1 MKFKKI
7 TAVVTALC
15 FLAAFTGQS
24 FARPE
29 AGVKNNQSFAGIE
42 AGIFAEK
49 FGKITEF
56 TNYDSPQAVITIQDL
71 HSHAQTQKN
80 IASILKAL
88 DEKYTVKRVYTEGAS
103 GKVDISW
110 LAGAGSGLNKEIV
123 ADMVES
129 GKLTGSEYFAYL
141 GKKDNLFGIEDERLH
156 RENIAR
162 LGKIYENEERN
173 RKISAAIKNEI
184 EYLANKN
191 LNPDMKKIAKASAAY
206 HGNKTEAA
214 GYYKMLLGYAGKINK
229 NPRKYG
235 NVFDIDPRSFT
246 ELNKVVL
253 IDELSKKLN
262 PKRIN
267 AHMRKYIAQLKESM
281 SAAEFRALAD
291 DTDNLTDADAF
302 FGYISRRGFSAGEN
316 SPLAAF
322 LRMRE
327 INSSINPLEL
337 FAQEQK
343 LEELLRRALA
353 SSELEREIAFMKDF
367 YVFFDGYLSNKL
379 TAGDE
384 KYFRQNFKTFSSL
397 YAKYASV
404 NYMDG
409 LKEQFSF
416 INDYYKANN
425 LRNEIFVEK
434 INGFDELVSGRER
447 SFKPAG
453 EILENAREIIVIV
466 AGGYHTLGVNAIL
479 DSKKISHIT
488 VTPKITESAVFSD
501 AGYRQTIIEQSR
513 IYGEALSFVIASQT
527 SDARKFKNI
536 AEAGAVYLGKNAGF
550 DELEAIAGEISKIA
564 GGDIAELKRIDADNA
579 EIRFANGAVIALT
592 RGADNEIALKTD
604 MSAAARRGAA
614 ETRIKISD
622 KTVLEAYFGLAKTL
636 APEAFG
642 SLYRAAVIDIESG
655 PVYLAAKDFFTAKA
669 AEGADFGVDGAVPA
683 LEEYARSFEEKGRSF
698 EDIKAELEIDG
709 ISYELLSRMPE
720 FFQKK
725 VLSKQME
732 KDMSD
737 KNITK
742 ERKGLLGR
750 VVKMLSLLLIISM
763 TFSALTACGQNKNSQ
778 QQQQPSVEQTV
789 VPSLNADRA
798 LADVNYIAQARVE
811 GGKIIV
817 TDEKGRLIDYII
829 KGVCYSRDPN
839 GTQYGDFYEKDLPLL
854 KDLGINSIR
863 TYRPFAVYS
872 DGAMDIAKTKEMLD
886 AFMREGISITAGF
899 SYEDMAPGGLMEQY
913 LREFGN
919 HPAILTVALG
929 NEYNYHYGEWFE
941 KQEWM
946 TRLAEA
952 AQTAKRLAPGKITA
966 VVHGEIPSAQ
976 EVKEYKDAGIDLV
989 MVNLYRGATFT
1000 DAPLQ
1005 WEKLDTDMPFVAGEF
1020 GRSSKADDG
1029 TDTSGMQSEF
1039 LTSQI
1044 RHLGAGGGFI
1054 FSAFDEPAK
1063 GDRAVN
1069 ETIGSESSLGVYTE
1083 KGGAKPAVSAVKN
1096 EFSAIADGHDGY
1108 YIDEITPSAPSGT
1121 DSSAAPAEEKDIEVS
1136 AQMYGDGDWR
1146 AYALDLGH
1154 ISLGKDGKLILRV
1167 KTVDAGANPAARIEI
1182 RNTDADGAPLA
1193 YSNILLERTYN
1204 LGGAGETVFVEIP
1217 YEMIKN
1223 IDFSKPVQVVISTG
1237 LVFSGEKLNNKAAG
1251 IEVESVSVRS
1261 AGLELPFFSYILNR
1275 LSITKQKY
1283 PKARAAAIA
1292 ALEAPLMLV
1301 LSPKAFV
1308 KLHGRTTREV
1318 REARLEAAKKM
1329 KEQAKKNMAA
1339 GAVFGAAAIAA
1350 SSGLFAL
1357 SLGFLFSLIG
1367 INGAVFSLSLF
1378 AYALVAQLPLLAAA
1392 PVIAAL
1398 ASLTRNH
1405 FNWNLANAQTPLDA
1419 NVKVNMI
1426 YASSLRKLDGLLDKY
1441 ETMPSVNDDGT
1452 VSQNIFIVNEKMT
1465 PAELENFSNTGI
1477 SVDGKTVWFSKSALF
1492 GIVYYA
1498 EGVAPEKISAAVQNK
1513 KLEKTVSK
1521 ALKAGKIFLGDSLSA
1536 DYLEVDAVSEKT
1548 GIGEDPVTGNAVLYI
1563 GAAARF
1569 LSYSAADFNKAR
1581 DIRDAQGW
1589 QRARSVLVF
1598 LDKARTAAGFENYL
1612 KILGNAGNGNI
1623 IITEELALELIEA
1636 GKLGAVIGQLR
1647 KDGISIMIAPRETG
1661 SQLTQN
1667 QINLF
1672 DGKFDSF
1679 AGVIE
1684 SAAAGEG
1691 RTRFEADI
1699 ITEGLAI
1706 EDSFR
1711 KSGNNIVIFESAI
1724 EEYVQSDRAG
1734 LGRFLED
1741 ITSSKIL
1748 KYFASAGIS
1757 AETAKETARNFSIE
1771 AVMRDFP
1778 LITQGDVEDMYAAL
1792 REGLSARE
1800 IFALNERVNVN
1811 SGVKLY
1817 LDKIDAR
1824 VQDKTEAETV
1834 RQAYMEGLLEKFAA
1848 CVEFKNAARKS
1859 GFKNKNTER
1868 LAGIL
1873 ASFKYLPSSA
1883 EFSESEAAAIRERA
1897 EKMTA
1902 KNYHNEITAVINENP
1917 QLVPLVADLLLEMIF
1932 AYERETLMDKKD
1944 FKREPDIKA
1953 MNAILSAA

>member
-24 FARPE
+24 FARTE
-29 AGVKNNQSFAGIE
+29 AGVKENKSFAGIQ
-42 AGIFAEK
+42 AGIFPEK

-56 TNYDSPQAVITIQDL
+56 ANYDSPQAVITIQDL

-88 DEKYTVKRVYTEGAS
+88 DEKYTVKRVYTEGGS

-110 LAGAGSGLNKEIV
+110 LSGAGRGLNKEIV
-123 ADMVES
+123 AAMVES
-129 GKLTGSEYFAYL
+129 GKLTGAEYFAYL
-141 GKKDNLFGIEDERLH
+141 GKKDNLFGLEDERVH

-206 HGNKTEAA
+206 HGNKAEAA
-214 GYYKMLLGYAGKINK
+214 GYYKILLGYAGKINK

-235 NVFDIDPRSFT
+235 NVFDMDPQSFT

-267 AHMRKYIAQLKESM
+267 THMREYIARLKESM

-291 DTDNLTDADAF
+291 STDNLTDADAF

-316 SPLAAF
+316 SPLASF
-322 LRMRE
+322 LQMRE

-425 LRNEIFVEK
+425 RRNEIFVEK
-434 INGFDELVSGRER
+434 INGIDELVSGRER

-466 AGGYHTLGVNAIL
+466 AGGYHTLGVNAIF

-488 VTPKITESAVFSD
+488 VTPKITESAAFSD

-527 SDARKFKNI
+527 SDAGKFKNI
-536 AEAGAVYLGKNAGF
+536 AEAGAAYLGKNAGF
-550 DELEAIAGEISKIA
+550 DELDGIAGEISKIA
-564 GGDIAELKRIDADNA
+564 GEDIAELKRIDADNA

-592 RGADNEIALKTD
+592 RGAGNEIALKTG
-604 MSAAARRGAA
+604 MSASAPLGAD

-683 LEEYARSFEEKGRSF
+683 LEEYARSFEEKGRDF

-725 VLSKQME
+725 VLSKQIE

-750 VVKMLSLLLIISM
+750 VVKMLSVLLIIGM
-763 TFSALTACGQNKNSQ
+763 TVSTLAACGQNKNSQ
-778 QQQQPSVEQTV
+778 QQQQPPSSVEQTV
-789 VPSLNADRA
+789 TPSLKADHA
-798 LADVNYIAQARVE
+798 PADVNYIAQARVE
-811 GGKIIV
+811 DRKIIV

-829 KGVCYSRDPN
+829 KGICYSRDPN
-839 GTQYGDFYEKDLPLL
+839 GTRYGDFYKKDLPLL

-872 DGAMDIAKTKEMLD
+872 DGAIDIAKTKEMLD

-913 LREFGN
+913 LQEFGN

-952 AQTAKRLAPGKITA
+952 AETAKRLAPGKITA
-966 VVHGEIPSAQ
+966 VVHGEIPSEQ
-976 EVKEYKDAGIDLV
+976 EVKEYKDAGIDLI
-989 MVNLYRGATFT
+989 MINIYRGATFT
-1000 DAPLQ
+1000 DAPMQ

-1029 TDTSGMQSEF
+1029 ADTSGMQSEF

-1063 GDRAVN
+1063 GGRAVD

-1083 KGGAKPAVSAVKN
+1083 KGEAKPAVSAVKN
-1096 EFSAIADGHDGY
+1096 EFAAIADGHDGY
-1108 YIDEITPSAPSGT
+1108 YIDEITPSGRESFEVPT
-1121 DSSAAPAEEKDIEVS
+1121 EEKDIDVS
-1136 AQMYGDGDWR
+1136 AQMYGNDSWR
-1146 AYALDLGH
+1146 AYALNLGH

-1167 KTVDAGANPAARIEI
+1167 KTVDAGANPVARIEI
-1182 RNTDADGAPLA
+1182 RNTDADGTPLA
-1193 YSNILLERTYN
+1193 QSNVLLERIYN

-1217 YEMIKN
+1217 YEMIKS
-1223 IDFSKPVQVVISTG
+1223 IDFSKPVQAVISTG
-1237 LVFSGEKLNNKAAG
+1237 LVFNNEKLNTKMTG

-1275 LSITKQKY
+1275 LAITKQKH
-1283 PKARAAAIA
+1283 PKIRAAAIA
-1292 ALEAPLMLV
+1292 ALEAPLMLI
-1301 LSPKAFV
+1301 LSPEAFV
-1308 KLHGRTTREV
+1308 KLHGRTTPEV

-1329 KEQAKKNMAA
+1329 KERAKKRMAA

-1357 SLGFLFSLIG
+1357 GLGFLFSLIG

-1378 AYALVAQLPLLAAA
+1378 ASALAAQLPLLAAA
-1392 PVIAAL
+1392 PVIAGL

-1405 FNWNLANAQTPLDA
+1405 FRWNLANSQAPLDA

-1426 YASSLRKLDGLLDKY
+1426 YVSSLRKLNGLLDKY

-1465 PAELENFSNTGI
+1465 SAELENFSNTGI
-1477 SVDGKTVWFSKSALF
+1477 SVDGQTVWFSKSAVF

-1498 EGVAPEKISAAVQNK
+1498 EGVAPEKISTAVQNK

-1536 DYLEVDAVSEKT
+1536 DYLEVDAVSGKT
-1548 GIGEDPVTGNAVLYI
+1548 GIGEDPVTGNVRLYI
-1563 GAAARF
+1563 GGDARL
-1569 LSYSAADFNKAR
+1569 LSYSAADFNKVR

-1623 IITEELALELIEA
+1623 IITEDLALELIKE

-1672 DGKFDSF
+1672 DGKFDAF

-1706 EDSFR
+1706 EESFR

-1778 LITQGDVEDMYAAL
+1778 LITQRDVEEMYAAL
-1792 REGLSARE
+1792 REGRSARE
-1800 IFALNERVNVN
+1800 IFALNEHVNVN
-1811 SGVKLY
+1811 SGARLY

-1883 EFSESEAAAIRERA
+1883 EFSESEAAAIKERA
-1897 EKMTA
+1897 ENMTA
-1902 KNYHNEITAVINENP
+1902 KNYNNEIIAIINENP
-1917 QLVPLVADLLLEMIF
+1917 QSVPLVADLLLEMIF
-1932 AYERETLMDKKD
+1932 AYERETVMDKKD